1 MRMMKQRPVQTL
13 LSIGAGLVLWSLLA
27 TAQAEEVKP
36 FQLGFVGYGVSVDD
50 GNRENEFSGPG
61 ISFQAAVS
69 DSGRSQLALRL
80 TYAQME
86 HDRFNSLKNDSL
98 EASLLWG
105 RNLNRTGFKWYL
117 GGGIFND
124 SAQLEGFNRSRNFSG
139 GQLTAGLGY
148 NWEVVALDFW
158 VSGRDRSAYDV
169 GSFRPDSAGALGFSL
184 GLRF

>member
-69 DSGRSQLALRL
+69 DSGR
-80 TYAQME
+80 
-86 HDRFNSLKNDSL
+86 
-98 EASLLWG
+98 
-105 RNLNRTGFKWYL
+105 
-117 GGGIFND
+117 
-124 SAQLEGFNRSRNFSG
+124 
-139 GQLTAGLGY
+139 
-148 NWEVVALDFW
+148 
-158 VSGRDRSAYDV
+158 
-169 GSFRPDSAGALGFSL
+169 LGFRWDYGFRQTNAVRWL
-184 GLRF
+184 QRI